1 MTGGEPEEDG
11 TSYGFRWKVCDILF
25 SRASSSRANNFRRFE
40 VGASLRVDRES
51 PKALHKSR
59 FFDGKNFEDF
69 FAFPYERSVLLI
81 CCVGSKNSRLA
92 CAHLTGD
99 FSSREP
105 RTRRKLGPV
114 SVRKRG
120 VLRKE
125 GTQRRSGRN
134 ARLLYF
140 ARASLAG
147 RVRRSLA
154 APSSDC
160 ESFAHSTALPA
171 LAYHPALAPC
181 RRSPLPSG
189 ASSRRA
195 QTDAGTRA
203 RPASALPAGARRSW
217 RTPGP
222 ATTWTRLPR
231 PGSRP
236 RTRAGSRR
244 PPPPPLPCATPPRR
258 CVSGSRA
265 RAERSPS
272 VAHRV
277 CDTNTRKYL
286 D

>member
-1 MTGGEPEEDG
+1 M
-11 TSYGFRWKVCDILF
+11 
-25 SRASSSRANNFRRFE
+25 
-40 VGASLRVDRES
+40 
-51 PKALHKSR
+51 
-59 FFDGKNFEDF
+59 
-69 FAFPYERSVLLI
+69 
-81 CCVGSKNSRLA
+81 
-92 CAHLTGD
+92 CALTGD

-105 RTRRKLGPV
+105 QIGSGFGP
-114 SVRKRG
+114 RKRG
-120 VLRKE
+120 SPE

-195 QTDAGTRA
+195 QTDAGKTRA

-244 PPPPPLPCATPPRR
+244 PPPLPLPCATPPRR

-272 VAHRV
+272 VTHRA